1 MEQYYAKQASL
12 PYFSG
17 HYRQRGSGFGA
28 LAAGI
33 GRVAI
38 PFARRVILPAAK
50 KLGRELLMS
59 AAPELI
65 DVAMK
70 KKSPKQALKNT
81 VTKTA
86 RKQLG
91 SGRRRRKTPMNGLR
105 RKRSVG
111 ARKRKTTIRRKTRPV
126 RSRADFFS
134 NIKNDR

>member
-12 PYFSG
+12 PHFSG
-17 HYRQRGSGFGA
+17 HYRQRGSGFGT

-59 AAPELI
+59 ALPELI
-65 DVAMK
+65 VVAMK

-91 SGRRRRKTPMNGLR
+91 SGRRRQKTPMNGLR

-126 RSRADFFS
+126 KSRADFFS

>member
-1 MEQYYAKQASL
+1 M
-12 PYFSG
+12 
-17 HYRQRGSGFGA
+17 
-28 LAAGI
+28 AAGI

-50 KLGRELLMS
+50 KLDRELLIS
-59 AAPELI
+59 AVPELI

-91 SGRRRRKTPMNGLR
+91 GGRRRIKTPMNGLR
-105 RKRSVG
+105 RKSSVG
-111 ARKRKTTIRRKTRPV
+111 ARKRKTSNRRKTRPA

-134 NIKNDR
+134 NIENDR

>member
-1 MEQYYAKQASL
+1 MEQYYAKQASF
-12 PYFSG
+12 PHFSG

-38 PFARRVILPAAK
+38 PFARRVILPALK

-65 DVAMK
+65 DFAMK

-91 SGRRRRKTPMNGLR
+91 GGRRRRKTPMNGLR
-105 RKRSVG
+105 RRRSVG
-111 ARKRKTTIRRKTRPV
+111 ARKRKTTIQKKNQTSEKS
-126 RSRADFFS
+126 SRFS
-134 NIKNDR
+134 LKHQK

>member
-12 PYFSG
+12 PHFSG

-38 PFARRVILPAAK
+38 PFARRVILLAAK

-91 SGRRRRKTPMNGLR
+91 SGRRRGWITK
-105 RKRSVG
+105 KKV
-111 ARKRKTTIRRKTRPV
+111 
-126 RSRADFFS
+126 SRGSKKKNNHSKKNQTSEKSSRFFL
-134 NIKNDR
+134 KHKK

>member
-12 PYFSG
+12 PHFSG

-28 LAAGI
+28 LAAGS

-38 PFARRVILPAAK
+38 PFARRVILPAK

-91 SGRRRRKTPMNGLR
+91 GGRRRRKTPMSGLR
-105 RKRSVG
+105 RRRSVG
-111 ARKRKTTIRRKTRPV
+111 ARKRKTSIRRKTRPV